1 MSVAICSEFM
11 GTIAGEYEGVP
22 GPGGFAHTL
31 THTHTYTHKQKLIEL
46 KLIFGRVILQVI

>member
-22 GPGGFAHTL
+22 GPSGFAY
-31 THTHTYTHKQKLIEL
+31 THTHTQKLIEL
-46 KLIFGRVILQVI
+46 KLIFGRVILRVI